1 MSPDDDEAPD
11 PAPRHRAGDDG
22 RPDQHDAAG
31 ERDAPVDL
39 DHLERLEQSEQAGGA
54 SRAPATGRNSDGRRG
69 AGASAGAAGG
79 VGGGS
84 PPRRSRPHVPSRV
97 PPDQC
102 AAGDRGREPDAA
114 RAGPERRLRERED
127 RAECQERDPGQQP
140 GIVLMLSQGLD
151 GDRVVRALARHH
163 EHGREVEQD
172 PRPADE
178 RERREGDAVDERVHV
193 EVAAEA
199 ATDPAEPAAV
209 LRPHGDRRGCGRSIG
224 VSVIS
229 VMRASWMIA
238 DSIGHPTAAPSG
250 DSG

>member
-1 MSPDDDEAPD
+1 
-11 PAPRHRAGDDG
+11 
-22 RPDQHDAAG
+22 
-31 ERDAPVDL
+31 
-39 DHLERLEQSEQAGGA
+39 
-54 SRAPATGRNSDGRRG
+54 
-69 AGASAGAAGG
+69 
-79 VGGGS
+79 
-84 PPRRSRPHVPSRV
+84 
-97 PPDQC
+97 
-102 AAGDRGREPDAA
+102 
-114 RAGPERRLRERED
+114 
-127 RAECQERDPGQQP
+127 
-140 GIVLMLSQGLD
+140 MLSQGLD

-209 LRPHGDRRGCGRSIG
+209 LRPHGRRGCGRSIG

-229 VMRASWMIA
+229 VMRASLDDRRQHRA
-238 DSIGHPTAAPSG
+238 HPTAAPSG